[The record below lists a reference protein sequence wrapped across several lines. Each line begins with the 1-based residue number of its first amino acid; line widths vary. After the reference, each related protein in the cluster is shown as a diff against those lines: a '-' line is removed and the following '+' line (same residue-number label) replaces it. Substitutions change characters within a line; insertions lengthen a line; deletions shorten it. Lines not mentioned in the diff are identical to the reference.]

1 VRTVTADSPEGEQWL
16 VRVAWLPRWRFL
28 ARRFGGW
35 RRRRSDNK
43 PAGKKSGGGGG
54 GWGGL
59 PDLGGG
65 SGDDILVV
73 IAIIVGFILFGL
85 LFWFLLLPL
94 LLLIFDLLAVVVL
107 CVLAAAARV
116 LFRRPWTVEA
126 VAGERRFTVAVVGW
140 RAALRARDEIAEKLR
155 LGYPEAAVVAAVGPT
170 GAVQSR

>member
-1 VRTVTADSPEGEQWL
+1 VRTVTAEAPSGEQWL

-35 RRRRSDNK
+35 RRRRSGNE
-43 PAGKKSGGGGG
+43 PAGKKSGGGG

-73 IAIIVGFILFGL
+73 LLIIVGFILFGL

-155 LGYPEAAVVAAVGPT
+155 LGYPEAAVRGALAGVQPT
-170 GAVQSR
+170 Q